1 MGNDQEPEIVQPAS
15 TLQDRVGTVG
25 DGEMDFSAADAV
37 IDNLAEEF
45 VNRLPEELQRIL
57 SALTELID
65 EPGEETHKTALFRL
79 VHDLKGQAGTFDYN
93 LISIIGN
100 DLCRFIERPIP
111 MTPRRLKVAG
121 YYVEAMKV
129 VAEKQ
134 ITGDGGEFGM
144 RMVDTLHSMTQK
156 VLSEDDGLMCK

>member
-1 MGNDQEPEIVQPAS
+1 MGKDQDAEVIQPTS
-15 TLQDRVGTVG
+15 TLQDRVDIVG
-25 DGEMDFSAADAV
+25 DGEMDFSAADGV
-37 IDNLAEEF
+37 VKNLAVEF
-45 VNRLPEELQRIL
+45 INKLPEELQRIQ

-65 EPGEETHKTALFRL
+65 QPEEETHKTVLFRL

-100 DLCRFIERPIP
+100 DLCRFLERPIP

-121 YYVEAMKV
+121 YYVEAMQV
-129 VAEKQ
+129 VEDKK
-134 ITGDGGEFGM
+134 ITGDGDEFGI

-156 VLSEDDGLMCK
+156 VLSEDEG